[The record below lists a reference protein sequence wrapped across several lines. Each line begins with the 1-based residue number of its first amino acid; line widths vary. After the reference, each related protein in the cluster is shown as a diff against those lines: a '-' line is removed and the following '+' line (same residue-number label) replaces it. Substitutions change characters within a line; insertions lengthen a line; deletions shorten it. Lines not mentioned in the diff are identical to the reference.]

1 MSDTTKTTTHADSKS
16 TSLTKADRDKALA
29 NGAAVTAAT
38 APAPAQT
45 GRIKPWE
52 DLSADPKLQKEPR
65 EKTVLHQMLTLLR
78 ERKGA
83 GASETEIKAKFAEI
97 KLGHHDVRRLMTW
110 ASANRGWGF
119 HQKKDG
125 NFTLVEK

>member
-1 MSDTTKTTTHADSKS
+1 MSDKTTSLATTGNKN
-16 TSLTKADRDKALA
+16 TSLTKADRDAALA
-29 NGAAVTAAT
+29 NGAAVTTAT
-38 APAPAQT
+38 APAAT

-52 DLSADPKLQKEPR
+52 DLPANPVLQKEPR

-83 GASETEIKAKFAEI
+83 GALESEIKAKFAEI